1 MGIPAIP
8 EKENSD
14 ATFREDIMSQN
25 IGEKEQALRDA
36 REKRAVAIRP
46 TRETLAAKLPKTS
59 GKKPV
64 KRKKTLV
71 SSAK

>member
-1 MGIPAIP
+1 
-8 EKENSD
+8 
-14 ATFREDIMSQN
+14 MSQN